1 MDIDFRG
8 ALQQSLHFFVV
19 VVTASAAT
27 PSPDFHEE
35 QRVLG
40 KMQYG
45 TKGTG
50 NYKRKT
56 NEWEKK
62 ERKLYSVFSLFN
74 SNQVII
80 LRRELSNLSFQGVK
94 H

>member
-8 ALQQSLHFFVV
+8 ALHQSLHFFVV

-45 TKGTG
+45 TKGIG

-56 NEWEKK
+56 NEREKKK
-62 ERKLYSVFSLFN
+62 ERKLYSVFIVFSTLT
-74 SNQVII
+74 
-80 LRRELSNLSFQGVK
+80 RLSY
-94 H
+94 